1 MAEPRTCPLP
11 SMTALFC
18 TGVDCPGQAEGLQR
32 HGADIVVSDI
42 TGLGGRR

>member
-11 SMTALFC
+11 SKTALYC
-18 TGVDCPGQAEGLQR
+18 TGVDNPGQTEDMQ
-32 HGADIVVSDI
+32 HHDDVSVVSDI

>member
-1 MAEPRTCPLP
+1 MAETRTCPLP

-18 TGVDCPGQAEGLQR
+18 TGVDCPGQAEDMQR

>member
-18 TGVDCPGQAEGLQR
+18 TGVDCPGQAEELQR
-32 HGADIVVSDI
+32 HGADIVVSNI
-42 TGLGGRR
+42 TELGGRR

>member
-11 SMTALFC
+11 SMMALFC

-32 HGADIVVSDI
+32 HGADIVVSNI
-42 TGLGGRR
+42 TGLEGRR